1 MPAQP
6 KETLEK
12 ILASLG
18 FQTTVEEHK
27 LEEGV
32 LLDVKT
38 DDAGRLIGRQ
48 GQTLSDLQYITNR
61 LLFQQDATAPKIMV
75 DVGGY
80 RAQAREA
87 LVKKAKDAAEKVRR
101 WGDTVELEPMTAFDR
116 RVVHQA
122 LKDDPDVK
130 PTVLRVT
137 ARTKKPSCS
146 GQDTDNSLVAVTPRR
161 RKVNAPPSAH
171 FIGRPRLEFF
181 QRAARAPPLPPATG
195 RRSHRPADFGFRVSI
210 SPLFKKRART
220 HCPRPRSFWDSCNSS
235 LRLLL
240 VNDVQLINRRNS
252 AAGLGC
258 GAEVVVFV
266 IELEA
271 IVDGVGSQRHRHEAF
286 PTILHQR
293 HGMQRLRFAVGDDVR
308 LNGFPTQR
316 LLLGI
321 KSDFNRVKV
330 VCIARL
336 LQRRQA
342 REHPGATGQQ
352 QHR

>member
-38 DDAGRLIGRQ
+38 DDAGRVIRRQ

-87 LVKKAKDAAEKVRR
+87 LVKKARDAAEKVRR

-122 LKDDPDVK
+122 LKDDPDVE
-130 PTVLRVT
+130 THSVEVDGT
-137 ARTKKPSCS
+137 DKKAI
-146 GQDTDNSLVAVTPRR
+146 LL
-161 RKVNAPPSAH
+161 
-171 FIGRPRLEFF
+171 RPR
-181 QRAARAPPLPPATG
+181 
-195 RRSHRPADFGFRVSI
+195 H
-210 SPLFKKRART
+210 
-220 HCPRPRSFWDSCNSS
+220 
-235 LRLLL
+235 
-240 VNDVQLINRRNS
+240 
-252 AAGLGC
+252 
-258 GAEVVVFV
+258 
-266 IELEA
+266 
-271 IVDGVGSQRHRHEAF
+271 
-286 PTILHQR
+286 
-293 HGMQRLRFAVGDDVR
+293 
-308 LNGFPTQR
+308 
-316 LLLGI
+316 
-321 KSDFNRVKV
+321 
-330 VCIARL
+330 
-336 LQRRQA
+336 
-342 REHPGATGQQ
+342 
-352 QHR
+352 